1 MKAMVYRR
9 YGGPEVLELAEL
21 PPPKTHVDSVLV
33 RVRAAALNPA
43 DLAMQAGALDGAV
56 DTYFPVIP
64 GWDIAGEV
72 ERPGLATTEFA
83 PGDEVIGYI
92 RGDVQRAHGGMA
104 ELVSTDARNL
114 VRKPG
119 TLSFA
124 EAAGLPLAGLTA
136 YQAVAHVLDIQPGE
150 ILLVHGAAGGVGSL
164 AVQIARSRGARVIGT
179 ASAQDHDYV
188 RSLGVE
194 PVTYGEGVADRVR
207 ELAPGGA
214 DVVLDAVGGV
224 LTATAS
230 AARPGA
236 RIASIAEVGSPGV
249 TTVFCRMSH
258 ADLSALAELAEAGQL
273 RVRVGATYPLADAAD
288 AQRALAAGGTHGKVV
303 IEITTQP
310 SRVKPGTTGDLG

>member
-1 MKAMVYRR
+1 MKAMVYRQ

-21 PPPKTHVDSVLV
+21 PEPKTHVDSVLV
-33 RVRAAALNPA
+33 RVLAAALNPA

-56 DTYFPVIP
+56 ETFFPVIP

-72 ERPGLATTEFA
+72 ERSGPATPEYV

-92 RGDVQRAHGGMA
+92 RGDVQRAHGGLA
-104 ELVSTDARNL
+104 ELVSTDPRNL
-114 VRKPG
+114 VRKPH

-136 YQAVAHVLDIQPGE
+136 YQAVAHALEVQPGE

-179 ASAQDHDYV
+179 ASAQDHGYV
-188 RSLGVE
+188 RALGAE
-194 PVTYGEGVADRVR
+194 PVTYGEGASDRVL
-207 ELAPGGA
+207 ELAPGGV
-214 DVVLDAVGGV
+214 DVVLDTVGGV
-224 LTATAS
+224 LTATAN
-230 AARPGA
+230 AARRGA
-236 RIASIAEVGSPGV
+236 RVASIAETGTPGV

-258 ADLSALAELAEAGQL
+258 ADLTALSELAEAGEL
-273 RVRVGATYPLADAAD
+273 RVRVGATYPLEHAAD

-303 IEITTQP
+303 IEMT
-310 SRVKPGTTGDLG
+310 

>member
-1 MKAMVYRR
+1 MRAMVYRQ

-21 PPPKTHVDSVLV
+21 PPPKTYVDSVLV

-56 DTYFPVIP
+56 DTYFRVIP

-72 ERPGLATTEFA
+72 ERAGIAAPEFA
-83 PGDEVIGYI
+83 PGDAVIGHI

-114 VRKPG
+114 VRKPRALG
-119 TLSFA
+119 FA

-136 YQAVAHVLDIQPGE
+136 YQAVAHVLDVQPGE

-164 AVQIARSRGARVIGT
+164 AVQIARTRGARVIGT
-179 ASAQDHDYV
+179 ASERDHYYA
-188 RSLGVE
+188 RSLGAE

-214 DVVLDAVGGV
+214 DVVLDTVGGV
-224 LTATAS
+224 LAATRT

-236 RIASIAEVGSPGV
+236 RIASIAEIGSPGV

-258 ADLSALAELAEAGQL
+258 ADLSALTELAEAGQL
-273 RVRVGATYPLADAAD
+273 RVRVGATYRLEDAAD
-288 AQRALAAGGTHGKVV
+288 AQRALAAGGTNGKVV
-303 IEITTQP
+303 IELT
-310 SRVKPGTTGDLG
+310 